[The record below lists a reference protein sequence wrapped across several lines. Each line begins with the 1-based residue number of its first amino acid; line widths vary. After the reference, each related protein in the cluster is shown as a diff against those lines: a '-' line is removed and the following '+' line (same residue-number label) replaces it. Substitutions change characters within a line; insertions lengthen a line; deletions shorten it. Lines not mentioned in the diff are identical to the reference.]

1 MYYLPI
7 LAEAKNWRQI
17 WLDSEK
23 FRSRHRAKKARL
35 RSRNTYHRQQRQMYG
50 QDVTG
55 NCGGFFALPFST
67 RHRSYVS
74 TVIALVLISYF
85 LFFIQLTVVGNSR
98 HIFASSLDTKSLI
111 RILNTTS
118 RVIFLLL
125 RQRRGS

>member
-1 MYYLPI
+1 MKSS
-7 LAEAKNWRQI
+7 EAGTE
-17 WLDSEK
+17 L
-23 FRSRHRAKKARL
+23 KKARL
-35 RSRNTYHRQQRQMYG
+35 RSRNTYHRQQRQIYG

-125 RQRRGS
+125 RQQRGS